1 MSEFLQPVRIG
12 SPILG
17 AVLPAAVF
25 AVSFVLTYLLIRRF
39 MKGL

>member
-1 MSEFLQPVRIG
+1 MIEFLEPARIG

-25 AVSFVLTYLLIRRF
+25 AISFVLTYALIRRF